1 MIDPIMSRIWE
12 HQACEEVGEEKV
24 KMIGEKIKR
33 NDLISITKAYTT
45 CFHHGHICFISHWIY
60 CWIFLCTQSQSLLSL
75 FFFFDESFYV
85 QQSSSSSSKTVCKS
99 RWIFFLIVILAILR
113 SSPGPG
119 VDGCLENFGDG
130 GGFGVALE
138 EGLLRRPRRRRWPAF
153 GREGAPAAGL
163 LVALLH
169 METERDQN
177 HCQCMLYCLCFRSSP
192 DSSVHLIFSFVVI
205 RAHVGKHMS
214 VWWTRWFVLMQL
226 CRSSTWAFYIQDHR
240 KIIQAHNHQLSPAT
254 NLTWHVLIS
263 Y

>member
-1 MIDPIMSRIWE
+1 MLSSWTHLFHFTLDILLNFSMYP
-12 HQACEEVGEEKV
+12 
-24 KMIGEKIKR
+24 
-33 NDLISITKAYTT
+33 ISI
-45 CFHHGHICFISHWIY
+45 S
-60 CWIFLCTQSQSLLSL
+60 SLSL
-75 FFFFDESFYV
+75 FFSLMNHSMYSNHHHHLLKLFV
-85 QQSSSSSSKTVCKS
+85 RVAGSSS
-99 RWIFFLIVILAILR
+99 LIVILAILR

-205 RAHVGKHMS
+205 RVHVGKHMS

-226 CRSSTWAFYIQDHR
+226 CRSST
-240 KIIQAHNHQLSPAT
+240 
-254 NLTWHVLIS
+254 
-263 Y
+263 

>member
-1 MIDPIMSRIWE
+1 MLSSWTHLFHFTLDILLNFSMYP
-12 HQACEEVGEEKV
+12 
-24 KMIGEKIKR
+24 
-33 NDLISITKAYTT
+33 ISI
-45 CFHHGHICFISHWIY
+45 S
-60 CWIFLCTQSQSLLSL
+60 SLSL
-75 FFFFDESFYV
+75 FFSLMNHSMYSNHHHHLLKLFV
-85 QQSSSSSSKTVCKS
+85 RVAGSSS
-99 RWIFFLIVILAILR
+99 LIVILAILR

-226 CRSSTWAFYIQDHR
+226 CRSST
-240 KIIQAHNHQLSPAT
+240 
-254 NLTWHVLIS
+254 
-263 Y
+263 